1 MAFVCMNNM
10 IDKTLW
16 LFSTIFY
23 ILHLVHTPGAN
34 RLCCHTKFSPDYVTS
49 VNGYLISDEYMKI
62 FNFIGRASTHSETF

>member
-34 RLCCHTKFSPDYVTS
+34 RLCSHTKFSPDYVTS
-49 VNGYLISDEYMKI
+49 VNGYLISDE
-62 FNFIGRASTHSETF
+62 